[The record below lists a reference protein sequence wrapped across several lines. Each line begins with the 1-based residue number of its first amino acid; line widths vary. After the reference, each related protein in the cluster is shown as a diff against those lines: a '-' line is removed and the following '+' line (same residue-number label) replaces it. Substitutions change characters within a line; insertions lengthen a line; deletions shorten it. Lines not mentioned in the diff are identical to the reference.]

1 LEFVSDFEFR
11 ISNLFCPLPAVKEP
25 SLPCFRRFI
34 NRCTLS
40 IEMSEIV
47 STPVPDLL
55 AAPPRRST
63 AREAPVWL
71 MHSGMTASRFVAMH
85 TMGAIFPVTAGIL
98 LFGWRAV
105 GAILVVMFS
114 SMVGL
119 LMWRKVGSRGE
130 QLRLDHCLWLAMLLA
145 ITLPAQLFS
154 ISDPNTGIAVW
165 PILVAGG
172 FFLIIFTWLLGGLGS
187 GRVHPVLV
195 THLLLFVCF
204 KDLLVP
210 HYVLQKKHL
219 LFGDIFH
226 SMPVDGTITQPWIRA
241 TGTSPESLR
250 IEPASQTL
258 LRYTSGSERAWV
270 SLDAMLR
277 DRMPPLE
284 DLIVGGH
291 PAPIGMASA
300 IAVIIGGLFLL
311 YRGLIDY
318 RVPLIIILS
327 SILATLLLPVPVV
340 IKENEVIWH
349 WMVLRV
355 QNIGWPVGVTLANY
369 ELMAGPLLFMAFFL
383 ATSPAIRPIA
393 RRARV
398 GYAMIAGILTA
409 IFQLYVSVSAGPYVA
424 LLLASVLT
432 PTLDKIFRPQ
442 TLV

>member
-1 LEFVSDFEFR
+1 
-11 ISNLFCPLPAVKEP
+11 
-25 SLPCFRRFI
+25 
-34 NRCTLS
+34 
-40 IEMSEIV
+40 
-47 STPVPDLL
+47 
-55 AAPPRRST
+55 
-63 AREAPVWL
+63 
-71 MHSGMTASRFVAMH
+71 
-85 TMGAIFPVTAGIL
+85 
-98 LFGWRAV
+98 
-105 GAILVVMFS
+105 
-114 SMVGL
+114 
-119 LMWRKVGSRGE
+119 
-130 QLRLDHCLWLAMLLA
+130 
-145 ITLPAQLFS
+145 
-154 ISDPNTGIAVW
+154 
-165 PILVAGG
+165 
-172 FFLIIFTWLLGGLGS
+172 
-187 GRVHPVLV
+187 
-195 THLLLFVCF
+195 
-204 KDLLVP
+204 
-210 HYVLQKKHL
+210 VLQKKHL
-219 LFGDIFH
+219 LFGDISH